1 VTIVTKIID
10 QAIGVLLFA
19 YLILSIIIPSS
30 GYLILG
36 VLILSLIGLMI
47 RRYSLPLDK
56 DEKIIFF
63 SFIAYFL
70 SALLNSYLFNIDIR
84 ELDSVSRFIL
94 VLPIFLYIRKS
105 SLQTEFIAY
114 GFAVGAII
122 FGVGLISYKLM
133 NINLFEF
140 SKHKGMI
147 TFYAGIFSIS
157 SLFFLNKKRN
167 YLSLIIFIT
176 AGFLGISAMLLAGGR
191 GVWIAA
197 IFSIFI
203 LIVLNPNYWNKLERS
218 FVLFIFVFLFII
230 SFAIPN
236 SGTFNRLEKA
246 YTGITEFISK
256 GDEARDYA
264 KGFSV
269 MSRLEM
275 WKAGVLILK
284 DNLIAGVGLNNFKAN
299 TKKLIQ
305 EKKISPEIGSFSH
318 PHGQF
323 ITTLVEQGILGLI
336 VLFFVIY
343 LPFRVGLKV
352 KNIRSK
358 DSMPYIIILTTTLFY
373 FFYSFTNGIYAHQ
386 NTTLFY
392 ALIISVASALL
403 KRDSRQNYPS
413 E

>member
-167 YLSLIIFIT
+167 YL
-176 AGFLGISAMLLAGGR
+176 
-191 GVWIAA
+191 
-197 IFSIFI
+197 
-203 LIVLNPNYWNKLERS
+203 
-218 FVLFIFVFLFII
+218 
-230 SFAIPN
+230 
-236 SGTFNRLEKA
+236 
-246 YTGITEFISK
+246 
-256 GDEARDYA
+256 
-264 KGFSV
+264 
-269 MSRLEM
+269 
-275 WKAGVLILK
+275 
-284 DNLIAGVGLNNFKAN
+284 
-299 TKKLIQ
+299 
-305 EKKISPEIGSFSH
+305 
-318 PHGQF
+318 
-323 ITTLVEQGILGLI
+323 LV
-336 VLFFVIY
+336 
-343 LPFRVGLKV
+343 
-352 KNIRSK
+352 S
-358 DSMPYIIILTTTLFY
+358 
-373 FFYSFTNGIYAHQ
+373 
-386 NTTLFY
+386 
-392 ALIISVASALL
+392 
-403 KRDSRQNYPS
+403 
-413 E
+413 